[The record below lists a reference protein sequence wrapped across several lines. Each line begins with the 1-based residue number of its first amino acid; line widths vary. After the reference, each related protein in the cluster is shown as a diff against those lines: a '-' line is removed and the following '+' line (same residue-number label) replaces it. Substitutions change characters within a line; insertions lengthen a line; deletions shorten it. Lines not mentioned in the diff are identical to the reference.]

1 MANNAFTK
9 YCGICGGHN
18 KNYGGISNIPY
29 QMISSAR
36 EGKRAT
42 LSASSL
48 PWSEARRAMRRPIS
62 RHADWV
68 RLNLEFQWVS
78 CPVDSFQ
85 DFADLL
91 GSATDALCVF
101 LVRFRSES

>member
-68 RLNLEFQWVS
+68 RLVKIYSTTAIQILHK
-78 CPVDSFQ
+78 C
-85 DFADLL
+85 
-91 GSATDALCVF
+91 SAAEYH
-101 LVRFRSES
+101 SNGWNA